1 RLSFKGGIMAGKTP
15 KAKKDLTPPADL
27 MPVPGITNMSLA
39 QTMQEIAAMLEL
51 KGENRF
57 KIQSY
62 RRAADTLLNMPE
74 DIRTIWRL
82 GTLDDLP
89 NIGEAISSKI
99 DELLRTGHLAFYERL
114 RAEIPPGVL
123 ALTAIP
129 DVGPKSALAL
139 YQALNVSSIEELET
153 ALAEGR
159 VRTVPGFGA
168 KSEQKLRESLEAAK
182 RRASDT
188 RILLAVAR
196 PLARQIVT
204 QLRESGLPIDQI
216 EVAGSMRRGRSTI
229 GDMDIL
235 CTSPAATDVI
245 RFFTELPVVGQ
256 VVSHGDNK
264 STVRLRNGLQVDLM
278 VLPPEHFGSLLH
290 HFTGSREHNIQMRD
304 RALDRGL
311 KLNEYG
317 FDRPDGTR
325 ILCAH
330 EEEVFA
336 TLGLPWIPPELREGA
351 GEIEAA
357 AKGRLPNLVTVAD
370 IKGDLHNHSKW
381 SDGTVTI
388 EEMARAARDRGY
400 EYMAIT
406 DHSQSLTIANGL
418 TVERIREQA
427 QEVAEVNR
435 KLAPFRVLHGVEL
448 EIKTDGTL
456 DYPDD
461 VLASLDIV
469 VASLHQG
476 LRHDPE
482 AVTERVLNAC
492 RNPHVDII
500 GHPTGQIL
508 GSRDPSGL
516 DVDALIAVARETG
529 TALEINA
536 SPERLDLNE
545 VYTRRAMDAGV
556 LLTIDTDSH
565 HPDGFENIEY
575 GITVARRG
583 WATAPRV
590 LTTWSRDE
598 VVAWLQ
604 RRG

>member
-1 RLSFKGGIMAGKTP
+1 MAGKGAKP
-15 KAKKDLTPPADL
+15 KKEPLAPPPADL
-27 MPVPGITNMSLA
+27 PPAPGIGNMSLA
-39 QTMQEIAAMLEL
+39 GTMQEIAAMLEL

-74 DIRTIWRL
+74 DIRAIWRQGRL
-82 GTLDDLP
+82 EDLP
-89 NIGEAISSKI
+89 NIGEANAGKI
-99 DELLRTGHLAFYERL
+99 DELLRTGRLQFYERL

-129 DVGPKSALAL
+129 DVGPKTALAL
-139 YQALNVSSIEELET
+139 YQALGVTSIADLET
-153 ALAEGR
+153 ALAAGR
-159 VRTVPGFGA
+159 GPEVPGLGA
-168 KSEQKLRESLEAAK
+168 KSLERLRESIAAVK
-182 RRASDT
+182 QRAADQ
-188 RILLAVAR
+188 RALLAVAR
-196 PLARQIVT
+196 PLARQIID
-204 QLRESGLPIDQI
+204 QLRGSGLPIDQI
-216 EVAGSMRRGRSTI
+216 DMAGSIRRGRATI

-235 CTSPAATDVI
+235 CTSPQPQRIVD
-245 RFFTELPVVGQ
+245 FFIALPIVGAVVG
-256 VVSHGDNK
+256 HGGNK
-264 STVRLRNGLQVDLM
+264 ATVRLRNGLQVDLM
-278 VLPPEHFGSLLH
+278 VLPPEHFGALLH

-304 RALDRGL
+304 RALSRGL

-325 ILCAH
+325 ILCAR
-330 EEEVFA
+330 EEDVFA

-357 AKGRLPNLVTVAD
+357 GRGRLPHLVTVAD

-381 SDGTVTI
+381 SDGTATI

-400 EYMAIT
+400 QYMAIT
-406 DHSQSLTIANGL
+406 DHSQSLTIAGGL
-418 TVERIREQA
+418 TVDQIRQQA
-427 QEVAEVNR
+427 AEVAEVNR
-435 KLAPFRVLHGVEL
+435 QLAPFRVLHGVEL

-456 DYPDD
+456 DYPDA

-469 VASLHQG
+469 VASVHQG
-476 LRHDPE
+476 LRHE
-482 AVTERVLNAC
+482 AERVTQRVIDAC

-508 GSRDPSGL
+508 NSREPSGL
-516 DVDALIAVARETG
+516 DVAALIAVARTTG

-545 VYTRRAMDAGV
+545 IYTRQAVEAQV
-556 LLTIDTDSH
+556 LLAVDTDSH
-565 HPDGFENIEY
+565 HPEGFANVEY

-583 WATAPRV
+583 WAQAADI
-590 LTTWSRDE
+590 LTTWPLDK
-598 VVAWLQ
+598 VLAWLQ
-604 RRG
+604 QRQ